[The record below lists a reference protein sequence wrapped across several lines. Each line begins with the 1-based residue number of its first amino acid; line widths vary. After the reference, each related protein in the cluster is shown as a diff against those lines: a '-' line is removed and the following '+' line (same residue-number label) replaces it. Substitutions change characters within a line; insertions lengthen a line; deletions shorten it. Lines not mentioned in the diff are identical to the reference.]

1 MEGLSGTSAEL
12 HSRAERYRTIVR
24 LTTDP
29 RIVDALKTLADECEV
44 LAAGLNDQAETNRRT
59 SF

>member
-12 HSRAERYRTIVR
+12 RGRAERYRAMVR

-29 RIVDALKTLADECEV
+29 RIVDALKTLADQCEA
-44 LAAGLNDQAETNRRT
+44 LANRLHNQAETNRRT
-59 SF
+59 SL